1 MSAGLCVFYV
11 HLSCS
16 LTSNKCFFYSFATTF
31 LAFLAFV
38 VLGNRFKNGKVVIVL
53 SGRYAGRKA
62 IVVKASDDG
71 NAEKRYGHA
80 LVAGIDRYPKKVVKA
95 MKKSKQDK
103 KMKIKPFVKSLN
115 YNHIMPTRYSV
126 DFDLKKEDVKTS
138 RDAIV
143 DTKKELK
150 KLFEDKFKTQKDPK
164 GDRKAAGAGYFFQK
178 LRF

>member
-1 MSAGLCVFYV
+1 VV
-11 HLSCS
+11 
-16 LTSNKCFFYSFATTF
+16 YS
-31 LAFLAFV
+31 
-38 VLGNRFKNGKVVIVL
+38 FKNGKVVIVL

-62 IVVKASDDG
+62 IVVKASDEG

-80 LVAGIDRYPKKVVKA
+80 LVAGIDRYPRKIVKA

-103 KMKIKPFVKSLN
+103 KTKIKPFVKSLN

-138 RDAIV
+138 RDAVV

-150 KLFEDKFKTQKDPK
+150 KLFEEKFKGQKDPK

>member
-1 MSAGLCVFYV
+1 MCPDIL
-11 HLSCS
+11 HLIVPNLVPSFSYRLILASISLCS
-16 LTSNKCFFYSFATTF
+16 LCALVMLSLYSF
-31 LAFLAFV
+31 
-38 VLGNRFKNGKVVIVL
+38 KSGKVVIVL

-62 IVVKASDDG
+62 IVVKASDEG
-71 NAEKRYGHA
+71 NAEKKYGHA
-80 LVAGIDRYPKKVVKA
+80 LVAGIDRYPKRIFKA

-103 KMKIKPFVKSLN
+103 KTKIKPFVKSLN

-143 DTKKELK
+143 ETKKALK
-150 KLFEDKFKTQKDPK
+150 VKFEKAFKEQKDPK
-164 GDRKAAGAGYFFQK
+164 GDRKAAGVSYFYQK